1 MEQWKLV
8 IEYVKEFGK
17 ITPAKL
23 PERKHKEGFF
33 GSETPKRCRE
43 LLAKGLLHL
52 KKDGKFKTFYP
63 TEKFIELYTTEKIVL
78 RPENQMIKYRQ
89 DSLFLTETK
98 KLNHYEI

>member
-1 MEQWKLV
+1 MEQQKLV

-23 PERKHKEGFF
+23 TDRKYKEGFF
-33 GSETPKRCRE
+33 GSEIPKRCRE
-43 LLAKGLLHL
+43 LFAKGLLHR

>member
-23 PERKHKEGFF
+23 TERKYKEGFF

-43 LLAKGLLHL
+43 LLAKGLLHR
-52 KKDGKFKTFYP
+52 KKEGKFKTFYP
-63 TEKFIELYTTEKIVL
+63 TEKFMKLYITERIVL
-78 RPENQMIKYRQ
+78 RPEIKLIEYKQ
-89 DSLFLTETK
+89 DSLFPTK
-98 KLNHYEI
+98 TIKLNHYEI

>member
-23 PERKHKEGFF
+23 TDRKYKEGFF

-43 LLAKGLLHL
+43 LFAKGLLYRV
-52 KKDGKFKTFYP
+52 KEGKFKTFYP
-63 TEKFIELYTTEKIVL
+63 TEKFLKIYRQEINVL
-78 RPENQMIKYRQ
+78 QLKKQPNYFRQ
-89 DSLFLTETK
+89 DSLFPTER
-98 KLNHYEI
+98 KLNHYDL

>member
-1 MEQWKLV
+1 MEQRKLV

-23 PERKHKEGFF
+23 TDRKYKEGFF

-43 LLAKGLLHL
+43 LFAKGLLHR

-63 TEKFIELYTTEKIVL
+63 TEKFMKLYTTERIVL
-78 RPENQMIKYRQ
+78 RPDNQTIKDRQ
-89 DSLFLTETK
+89 DSLFTTETINF
-98 KLNHYEI
+98 NHYEI

>member
-1 MEQWKLV
+1 MEQQKLV

-23 PERKHKEGFF
+23 TERKYKEGFF

-43 LLAKGLLHL
+43 LFAKGLLHR

-63 TEKFIELYTTEKIVL
+63 TEKFMKLYTTERIVL
-78 RPENQMIKYRQ
+78 QPEKQRINFRQ
-89 DSLFLTETK
+89 DSLFTTETK

>member
-23 PERKHKEGFF
+23 TERKYKEGFF

-43 LLAKGLLHL
+43 LLAKGLLHR
-52 KKDGKFKTFYP
+52 KKEGKFKTFYP
-63 TEKFIELYTTEKIVL
+63 TEKFINLYSAKNIVL
-78 RPENQMIKYRQ
+78 QPETQTINFRQ
-89 DSLFLTETK
+89 DSLFTTETK
-98 KLNHYEI
+98 KLNHYDI

>member
-8 IEYVKEFGK
+8 IEYVKEFGN

-23 PERKHKEGFF
+23 TERKYKEGFF

-43 LLAKGLLHL
+43 LLAKGLLHR

-63 TEKFIELYTTEKIVL
+63 TEKFIKIYTREKIVL
-78 RPENQMIKYRQ
+78 RPENQTIKYRQ
-89 DSLFLTETK
+89 DSLFTTESK
-98 KLNHYEI
+98 ELNHYEI

>member
-1 MEQWKLV
+1 MEQQKLV

-23 PERKHKEGFF
+23 TDRKYKEGFF

-43 LLAKGLLHL
+43 LFAKGLLHR

-63 TEKFIELYTTEKIVL
+63 TEKFIELYTTEKIAL
-78 RPENQMIKYRQ
+78 RSEIKLIEYKQ
-89 DSLFLTETK
+89 DSFFPTK
-98 KLNHYEI
+98 TIKLNHSEI

>member
-23 PERKHKEGFF
+23 PERKYKEGFF
-33 GSETPKRCRE
+33 GSDTPKRCRE
-43 LLAKGLLHL
+43 LLAKGLLHR

-78 RPENQMIKYRQ
+78 RPENQMIKYKL
-89 DSLFLTETK
+89 DLLFPTEN
-98 KLNHYEI
+98 KLNLY